1 MRKLLMLSLLSLFSM
16 FAYSQ
21 TEWTCKALSD
31 DITKWNEIHKPLA
44 SKNKK
49 AALALSNV
57 FGVNKSGKLSVD
69 YVILCN
75 DSIGEAKIM
84 NAVEAWIGEL
94 FPNANNDLLT
104 SNKNDNSIVIR
115 GMTLGKVGEAT
126 DFFSYN
132 VINATLEVEIYVK
145 VNRVRIIMRSNQY
158 KVVKAMDGKIV
169 QNYTIAMSDTYPF
182 YQQSD
187 HKDSYAMAYINTF
200 SKLINTSK
208 WLVDYLNANVK
219 EETKSSAVGDDW

>member
-158 KVVKAMDGKIV
+158 KVVKAMDV
-169 QNYTIAMSDTYPF
+169 STQFRA
-182 YQQSD
+182 
-187 HKDSYAMAYINTF
+187 
-200 SKLINTSK
+200 
-208 WLVDYLNANVK
+208 
-219 EETKSSAVGDDW
+219 